1 MHPGPVH
8 RNIDL
13 DDEIMEDERCLVLD
27 QVKNGVAVRMAILKH
42 LLMKSEK

>member
-13 DDEIMEDERCLVLD
+13 DDDIMEDKRCLVLE
-27 QVKNGVAVRMAILKH
+27 QVKNGVAVRMAILKY
-42 LLMKSEK
+42 LLKEAK